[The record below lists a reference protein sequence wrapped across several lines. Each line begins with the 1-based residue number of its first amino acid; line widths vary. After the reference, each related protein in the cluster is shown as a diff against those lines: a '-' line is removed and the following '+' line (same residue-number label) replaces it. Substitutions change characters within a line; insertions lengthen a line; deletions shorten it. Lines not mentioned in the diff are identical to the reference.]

1 MLSGPGTFELPVR
14 AAGYS
19 NKLLGN
25 CRFFNLMYSQYGSKS
40 FIAKLSKIGI
50 LTFCLLLT
58 PTPDL
63 FAENQER
70 LVINNESFPLEL
82 DLEIGRFGT
91 GRLYFDDPMDLSV
104 NEDGDLFILD
114 AGNYRI
120 QVMDEDGDFLRKW
133 NLRESSKEGFDEPVA
148 LAMSSDE
155 DFLVV
160 LDSED
165 SEIRKYD
172 LDGELLGSFGESG
185 IRKGTLDEPVD
196 LTVDSLGYI
205 YVLDRARRK
214 VLKFH
219 KRGTFIDEWGKSGHS
234 DKSFDDPIS
243 IVYSD
248 ELTGIINVLDVGK
261 KALLKFQRD
270 GDFREI
276 IPIPPGILENGTD
289 FLKLESDK
297 DNNLFILDAGLGK
310 LVRLDSRSFSVY
322 MLASDQLQMRRPR
335 GLAVD
340 EDSNVYISDIKR
352 NRVYRFP
359 MEVN

>member
-1 MLSGPGTFELPVR
+1 MLSGRQASELPVR

-19 NKLLGN
+19 SR
-25 CRFFNLMYSQYGSKS
+25 RFENFRFLRTGV
-40 FIAKLSKIGI
+40 FTL
-50 LTFCLLLT
+50 CLLLIQV
-58 PTPDL
+58 PVL
-63 FAENQER
+63 LAENQER
-70 LVINNESFPLEL
+70 LLIINDSFPLEL

-91 GRLYFDDPMDLSV
+91 GRLYFDDPVDLSV

-120 QVMDEDGDFLRKW
+120 QVMDEDGDFLREWK
-133 NLRESSKEGFDEPVA
+133 LRESSREGFDEPVA
-148 LAMSSDE
+148 LAMSFKE

-160 LDSED
+160 LDSD
-165 SEIRKYD
+165 DGEIRRYD
-172 LDGELLGSFGESG
+172 LEGDFLNSFGESG

-205 YVLDRARRK
+205 YVLDRGRGK

-219 KRGTFIDEWGKSGHS
+219 RQGAFVDEWGKKGRG
-234 DKSFDDPIS
+234 DKNFDDPIS
-243 IVYSD
+243 IAYSD
-248 ELTGIINVLDVGK
+248 ELTGIIYVLDVGK

-276 IPIPPGILENGTD
+276 IPIPPGILEDGANM
-289 FLKLESDK
+289 LKLESDR
-297 DNNLFILDAGLGK
+297 DNILFILDAGLGK
-310 LVRLDSRSFSVY
+310 LIRLEPRSFNVY
-322 MLASDQLQMRRPR
+322 LLAGDQLQLRQPR

-340 EDSNVYISDIKR
+340 AESNVYISDIKR

-359 MEVN
+359 LEVN

>member
-1 MLSGPGTFELPVR
+1 LG
-14 AAGYS
+14 
-19 NKLLGN
+19 LLAEDRG
-25 CRFFNLMYSQYGSKS
+25 R
-40 FIAKLSKIGI
+40 
-50 LTFCLLLT
+50 LLI
-58 PTPDL
+58 
-63 FAENQER
+63 
-70 LVINNESFPLEL
+70 INDAFPLEF
-82 DLEIGRFGT
+82 DLEVGRFGT
-91 GRLYFDDPMDLSV
+91 GRLYFDDPVDLSV
-104 NEDGDLFILD
+104 NEDGEDLFILD

-133 NLRESSKEGFDEPVA
+133 NLRESSKDGFDEPVA
-148 LAMSSDE
+148 MALSYDE

-160 LDSED
+160 LDSDEG
-165 SEIRKYD
+165 EIKRYD
-172 LDGELLGSFGESG
+172 LEGTLLNSFGESG

-205 YVLDRARRK
+205 YVLDRARCK

-219 KRGTFIDEWGKSGHS
+219 RKGTFVEEWGRKGRG

-243 IVYSD
+243 IAYSD
-248 ELTGIINVLDVGK
+248 ELTGLIYVLDAGR

-276 IPIPPGILENGTD
+276 IPLPVGILEDGAD
-289 FLKLESDK
+289 LLKLESGK
-297 DNNLFILDAGLGK
+297 DNNLFILDAGLGR
-310 LVRLDSRSFSVY
+310 LVRIDSRSFNVY
-322 MLASDQLQMRRPR
+322 LLASEELQLQQPR

-340 EDSNVYISDIKR
+340 ADGIVYISDIKR

>member
-1 MLSGPGTFELPVR
+1 MLSGQQTSELPVR
-14 AAGYS
+14 ATGYS
-19 NKLLGN
+19 SRRFRN
-25 CRFFNLMYSQYGSKS
+25 CRLLRTFV
-40 FIAKLSKIGI
+40 
-50 LTFCLLLT
+50 LTLCLLLI
-58 PTPDL
+58 PVPEL
-63 FAENQER
+63 LAESQER
-70 LVINNESFPLEL
+70 LLITNDSFPLEM

-148 LAMSSDE
+148 MAMSFDE

-160 LDSED
+160 LDSDDGEV
-165 SEIRKYD
+165 RRYD
-172 LDGELLGSFGESG
+172 LDGEFLNSFGESG

-205 YVLDRARRK
+205 YVLDRARGK

-219 KRGTFIDEWGKSGHS
+219 RKGTFVGEWGKKGRG
-234 DKSFDDPIS
+234 DKNFDDPIS
-243 IVYSD
+243 IAYSD
-248 ELTGIINVLDVGK
+248 ELTGIIYVLDVGK

-276 IPIPPGILENGTD
+276 ISIPPGILEDGATL
-289 FLKLESDK
+289 LKLESGK

-310 LVRLDSRSFSVY
+310 LVRLEPRSFNVY
-322 MLASDQLQMRRPR
+322 LLASDQLQLRQPR

-340 EDSNVYISDIKR
+340 ADSNVYISDIKR